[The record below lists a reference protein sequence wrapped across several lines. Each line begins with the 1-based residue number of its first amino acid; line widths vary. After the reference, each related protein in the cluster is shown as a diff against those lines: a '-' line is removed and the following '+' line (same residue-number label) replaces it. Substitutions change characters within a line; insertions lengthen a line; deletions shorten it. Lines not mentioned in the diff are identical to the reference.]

1 MRATDRAEHRAPDVA
16 ITSRTTGEGTGAL
29 PDAAETEEVVM
40 RTRTSVAL
48 AMALAGSLA
57 LAPAAMAQ
65 GSPAAPAIVT
75 HAQTAQE
82 LAAVCDP
89 AWGGVP
95 RLEAIAYCQ
104 GFLTSFGQYHALLYP
119 QNGPARPLFCV
130 PVPGP
135 TVAQSGIAFAAWV
148 RENPRFGNEPAL
160 DGLLRW
166 AQATFPC
173 PPAPA
178 ARAPTPRSPR

>member
-1 MRATDRAEHRAPDVA
+1 
-16 ITSRTTGEGTGAL
+16 
-29 PDAAETEEVVM
+29 M
-40 RTRTSVAL
+40 RTVTAVAL
-48 AMALAGSLA
+48 AMTLGCSVVP
-57 LAPAAMAQ
+57 APDAMAQ
-65 GSPAAPAIVT
+65 GAPTPAIVT
-75 HAQTAQE
+75 HVQTASE

-89 AWGGVP
+89 AWGSVP

-119 QNGPARPLFCV
+119 QGGPARPLFCV

-135 TVAQSGIAFAAWV
+135 TVAQSGIAFAAWA

-166 AQATFPC
+166 AQQNFPC
-173 PPAPA
+173 PPAPV
-178 ARAPTPRSPR
+178 ARAPASRRTR